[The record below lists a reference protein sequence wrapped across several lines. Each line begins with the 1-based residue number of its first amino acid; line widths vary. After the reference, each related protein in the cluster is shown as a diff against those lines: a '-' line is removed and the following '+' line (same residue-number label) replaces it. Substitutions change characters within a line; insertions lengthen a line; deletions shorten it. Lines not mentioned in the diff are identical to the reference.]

1 MLSKKNNEKLASIKK
16 QIDELDAVAQARFLV
31 YMELFDLEV
40 AKQYEKLTK
49 PTLWDKIFP
58 WSITITRKDN
68 D

>member
-49 PTLWDKIFP
+49 PALWDKIFP